1 MALTYAEKLNFSKV
15 IRDKFTEIKELKI
28 LINEAVENRDKEQ
41 YDYLVNIVFGKISVV
56 EKSLTELKKL
66 FIERMADAR

>member
-1 MALTYAEKLNFSKV
+1 
-15 IRDKFTEIKELKI
+15 
-28 LINEAVENRDKEQ
+28 
-41 YDYLVNIVFGKISVV
+41 VNIVFGKISVV